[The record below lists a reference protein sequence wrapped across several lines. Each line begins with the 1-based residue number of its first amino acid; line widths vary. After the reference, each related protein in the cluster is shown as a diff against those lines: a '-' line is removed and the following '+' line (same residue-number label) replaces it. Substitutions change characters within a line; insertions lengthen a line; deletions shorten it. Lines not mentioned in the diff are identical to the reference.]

1 MQRAVADIRKLDVVL
16 GVRSLLRADS

>member
-1 MQRAVADIRKLDVVL
+1 MQKAVADIRKLDVVL